1 MIQLLYSFCEFSSG
15 RCLRTRLILEIFPVL
30 VWQASSCNPKMFIH
44 FFFFFFLSMWFIIF
58 IQKYSHFYIFLNYSS
73 NGSQSENYLV
83 WKHCLVL
90 FRLLFFFFFYLN
102 VYGISSVVP
111 CIFPWKNRFNTSQTL
126 YQVFMQF
133 LAAEVYR
140 SLDTILDEN
149 LLQEVSTG

>member
-1 MIQLLYSFCEFSSG
+1 MVRRVRIILYGNIFWFCFV
-15 RCLRTRLILEIFPVL
+15 C
-30 VWQASSCNPKMFIH
+30 
-44 FFFFFFLSMWFIIF
+44 FF
-58 IQKYSHFYIFLNYSS
+58 
-73 NGSQSENYLV
+73 
-83 WKHCLVL
+83 
-90 FRLLFFFFFYLN
+90 FFFFFYLN

-111 CIFPWKNRFNTSQTL
+111 CIFPWKNRFNSSQTL